1 MAQTALETSKQAA
14 YYNRGLFF
22 AKLYYLFFYIA
33 NGSLAAFFNVY
44 LEQQGLAGSQIGWL
58 ASIPFLLALI
68 ANPFWGTLADRWQIQ
83 RLILAGNAVLAGI
96 VSLFFPAVSSFGSLL
111 LIVIV
116 FYTFQIPLLAI
127 LDSVVIGLVKKTGQ
141 VYGRQRLWG
150 SIGFIAA
157 SFGLGQ
163 IVSISNLALI
173 FQINAA
179 FLAIGC
185 GGLSLLLPLERS
197 TTTIRIRDGLRQL
210 AGQRQAV
217 TFFTA
222 NTMLGIGAV
231 SFLNFLGLHI
241 LELGGNES
249 QVGLAYAVKALLEIP
264 VMFLG
269 ARWFAR
275 YSNGRMIIIG
285 YLGFSGVWL
294 LIACAASAAQLI
306 WIISL
311 MGIAYAIYW
320 VTAVGYAS
328 QIAPEGLAATAQSLV
343 AATHYGLGGGVGAVA
358 AGYIWDLSGG
368 TAVILFSASMAALA
382 AAIFYWGNR

>member
-1 MAQTALETSKQAA
+1 MSQITPLAGKQAVLL
-14 YYNRGLFF
+14 NRGLFF

-44 LEQQGLAGSQIGWL
+44 LEQQGLGGSQIGWL

-68 ANPFWGTLADRWQIQ
+68 ANPFWGTLADRWQAQ

-111 LIVIV
+111 LIIIV
-116 FYTFQIPLLAI
+116 FYTFQIPLIAI

-150 SIGFIAA
+150 SIGFIVS

-163 IVSISNLALI
+163 IVSVSNLTLI

-197 TTTIRIRDGLRQL
+197 TQTIRIRDGLRRL

-217 TFFTA
+217 AFFTA

-231 SFLNFLGLHI
+231 SFLNFLGLHV
-241 LELGGNES
+241 LSLGGNES

-264 VMFLG
+264 VMYLG

-275 YSNGRMIIIG
+275 YSYGRMIIIG
-285 YLGFSGVWL
+285 YLGFSFVWL
-294 LIACAASAAQLI
+294 LIASATSAAQLI

-320 VTAVGYAS
+320 VAAVGYAS

-343 AATHYGLGGGVGAVA
+343 AATHYGLGGGMGAVA
-358 AGYIWDLSGG
+358 AGYIWDASGG
-368 TAVILFSASMAALA
+368 SAVILFSAGMAALA

>member
-1 MAQTALETSKQAA
+1 MSQTAIETSEQAV
-14 YYNRGLFF
+14 YHNRGLFF
-22 AKLYYLFFYIA
+22 AKLYYLFYYIA

-44 LEQQGLAGSQIGWL
+44 LEQQGFAGSQIGWL

-96 VSLFFPAVSSFGSLL
+96 VSLFFPIVSSFGPLL
-111 LIVIV
+111 LTVIV
-116 FYTFQIPLLAI
+116 FYIFQIPLLAI

-197 TTTIRIRDGLRQL
+197 TTTIRIRDGLWQL

-217 TFFTA
+217 AFFTA

-241 LELGGNES
+241 LALGGNES

-264 VMFLG
+264 VMYLG

-294 LIACAASAAQLI
+294 LIAGAASAAQLI

-368 TAVILFSASMAALA
+368 TAVILFSAGMAALA

>member
-1 MAQTALETSKQAA
+1 MSQITRLASQQAVLL
-14 YYNRGLFF
+14 NRGLFF
-22 AKLYYLFFYIA
+22 TKLYYLFFYIA
-33 NGSLAAFFNVY
+33 NGSLVAFFNVY

-68 ANPFWGTLADRWQIQ
+68 ANPFWGTLADRWQVQ
-83 RLILAGNAVLAGI
+83 RLILAGNAVMAGI
-96 VSLFFPAVSSFGSLL
+96 VSLFFPTVSSFGPLLL
-111 LIVIV
+111 LIVI
-116 FYTFQIPLLAI
+116 YYAFQIPLMAI
-127 LDSVVIGLVKKTGQ
+127 LNSVVMELVQKTGQ

-150 SIGFIAA
+150 SIGFIVS

-163 IVSISNLALI
+163 IVSVSNLTLI

-185 GGLSLLLPLERS
+185 GTLSLLLPLERS
-197 TTTIRIRDGLRQL
+197 TQTIRIRDGLRRL
-210 AGQRQAV
+210 AGQRRTV

-222 NTMLGIGAV
+222 NTLLGIGAI
-231 SFLNFLGLHI
+231 SFLNFLGLHV
-241 LELGGNES
+241 LSLGGNES

-264 VMFLG
+264 VMYLG

-275 YSNGRMIIIG
+275 YSYGRMIIIG
-285 YLGFSGVWL
+285 YLGFSIVWL
-294 LIACAASAAQLI
+294 LIAGAASAAQLI

-320 VTAVGYAS
+320 VAAVGYAS

-368 TAVILFSASMAALA
+368 SAVILFSAGMAALA